1 MGITVVFFFF
11 FLIRET
17 SGGENYLRKLFSPIE
32 ISRIP
37 SKYYVIHCSS
47 LYAKLSHI
55 LGSVRTEWCYS
66 IVYNTENFLLPG
78 YEKGNFVNGEISFSV
93 RKSYFI

>member
-1 MGITVVFFFF
+1 MGITVVFLFFF
-11 FLIRET
+11 SFAKPPVVKT
-17 SGGENYLRKLFSPIE
+17 TWENCSRPLRSY
-32 ISRIP
+32 R
-37 SKYYVIHCSS
+37 KYYVIHCSS
-47 LYAKLSHI
+47 LYASLSDI

-78 YEKGNFVNGEISFSV
+78 YENGNFLNGEISFSV